1 MTKVTLFKGDG
12 VGPEI
17 SKSVVKILEAMDLG
31 LKFEVFEAGQQL
43 YDKEGIL
50 LSEESLESVRRNKV
64 ALKAPLT
71 TPIGSGFRSINVQMR
86 MALDLY
92 ANIRPSKTHPELDN
106 RFQDVDI
113 VIFRENTEDLYVGEE
128 EMISDD
134 EAIAIKRITRKNS
147 ERIIRMA
154 YEYAV
159 KYDRKR
165 VTCVHKA
172 NILKYTDGLFRKVF
186 NEVKEEYPNIK
197 SDDLIIDNVCM
208 QLVMWPEEFDVM
220 VMPNLYGDIVSD
232 ITSGLIG
239 GVGIAPSL
247 NRNDEI
253 ATFEAIHGTAPDI
266 AGKGIANP
274 SALLLSAC
282 LMLDFL
288 NMHEPADKIR
298 AALGEVMKQPELC
311 TPDLGGKATTDEFTD
326 TLISYLVD

>member
-31 LKFEVFEAGQQL
+31 LEFEVFEAGQQL

-326 TLISYLVD
+326 TLISYLGD

>member
-31 LKFEVFEAGQQL
+31 LEFEVFEAGQQL

-154 YEYAV
+154 YEYAA

>member
-31 LKFEVFEAGQQL
+31 LEFEVFEAGQQL